1 MREAAFA
8 SVSNFGENAANNTQI
23 VLGTEYSVSEIL
35 HSFFLELP
43 MRQVQG
49 MEIHRPSREGV
60 FMRALVIDD
69 SRSMRMYVASLIEE
83 QGWQTDTA
91 CDGEDALRLLEQGG
105 SFDVATVDWDMPV
118 MDGHAFV
125 TAVRK
130 DPRFQQLKLLML
142 TARDGT
148 EEVIKALEAGA
159 DDYLM
164 KPVTSEMLQEKMR
177 LIGLF

>member
-1 MREAAFA
+1 
-8 SVSNFGENAANNTQI
+8 
-23 VLGTEYSVSEIL
+23 
-35 HSFFLELP
+35 
-43 MRQVQG
+43 
-49 MEIHRPSREGV
+49 
-60 FMRALVIDD
+60 MRALVIDD